1 MSLKNKASN
10 KESIKESNKESIK
23 ESIKESNKESN
34 KECDEEYDEE
44 CDERCDEGCDITKN
58 KKKYKTKLCFNDY
71 CLQIEENKIN
81 ILNLNEKIQTYFL
94 KIKEYEKQK
103 YEIEKNNYVIIQK
116 LETIYTKNNSKKKS
130 NYKGNINGGFNKS
143 TLVPQVLINF
153 LNLENDI
160 ELSRPKVGS
169 LLTNKLKELGLKNGQ
184 YINLNLDIIK
194 VLNLDESYLNPIKQ
208 THFQTF
214 LATFYK

>member
-1 MSLKNKASN
+1 MSLKHKDSN
-10 KESIKESNKESIK
+10 KECDE
-23 ESIKESNKESN
+23 
-34 KECDEEYDEE
+34 ECDEEYDEE
-44 CDERCDEGCDITKN
+44 CNEECDITKN